1 MIDFVKKFFSGPSW
15 AGTDKG
21 DERVHD
27 IRVATCAL
35 LLEMSRIDGDFSA
48 EERDSIVR
56 VMIDDFDLSPDIA
69 QSLLDAADDELRG
82 SRDLWEFTRL
92 INKNYSMEEKI
103 QIIETVWHI
112 AYTDRRLDQNEDALA
127 HKLADLLRLT
137 HHQMIDAKLRVM
149 ESMGIGIDGTTR

>member
-1 MIDFVKKFFSGPSW
+1 MIDFVKKFFSGSSQKSM
-15 AGTDKG
+15 GQS

-48 EERDSIVR
+48 EERDGIIR
-56 VMIDDFDLSPDIA
+56 IMTDDFALSPDIA

-82 SRDLWEFTRL
+82 SRDLWEFTSL
-92 INKNYSMEEKI
+92 INKHYSMEEKM
-103 QIIETVWHI
+103 QIIETVWRI
-112 AYTDRRLDQNEDALA
+112 AYTDRRLDQHEDALA

-137 HHQMIDAKLRVM
+137 HRQMIDAKLRVM
-149 ESMGIGIDGTTR
+149 ESMGIDRTAR